1 MHAPIGERRNSLMWI
16 NQDTN
21 GLSSPSFALDEVKD
35 QRLKTW
41 SKDSVQRWTGLD
53 SPVQR

>member
-1 MHAPIGERRNSLMWI
+1 MHAPIGERRNPLMRI
-16 NQDTN
+16 TQDPN
-21 GLSSPSFALDEVKD
+21 GLSPSSFALDEVKD